1 MMLLICIHKSF
12 FISDDFKKAVC
23 YVTNIVNIFVSMFHL
38 HDFEYYDIR
47 PSFLHRNLV
56 LMRPDPF
63 LFPRLVIV
71 FMVFYGFHYLR
82 FREKDKL

>member
-1 MMLLICIHKSF
+1 
-12 FISDDFKKAVC
+12 
-23 YVTNIVNIFVSMFHL
+23 MFHL
-38 HDFEYYDIR
+38 HDFEYFAKIRVSQSYGASDTGVLSHKGRYDIR

-56 LMRPDPF
+56 HMRPDPF